1 MHFNCRFVHNNAH
14 ISGMIQRELSKKIIN
29 LRGKFPILTL
39 TGPRQT
45 GKTTLLKSIYDD
57 IPYVSLE
64 DVDTKNLAQT
74 DPRGFL
80 ENYPN
85 GAVID
90 EIQNVPEL
98 FSYLQGIVDSKDIH
112 FALSG
117 SQNFQLIEKITQSL
131 AGRTASLKLMPF
143 SYDELTA
150 NNKFEF
156 TAYEDIVFKG
166 GYPRIYDKN
175 IDPVDFYPNYISS
188 YIERDVRQIKNI
200 ENLNAF
206 TTFIKLCA
214 GRTGQILN
222 LQSLANDASISP
234 NTAKA
239 WLSILEA
246 SYIIYLYHPHFKNF
260 NKRLVKSPKLYFYDT
275 GLACNLLNIE
285 SANQYASHYLK
296 GNLFENYVINELTK
310 KRFNAGKIAN
320 FYFWQSKE
328 KKEIDV
334 IVDKGELLLPIEI
347 KSSKTRLPNL
357 LTNLQYW
364 KKLNNL
370 ESSDNLNLVYGGNEN
385 VKTSNGNFI
394 SWRNINELVN

>member
-1 MHFNCRFVHNNAH
+1 
-14 ISGMIQRELSKKIIN
+14 MIQRELSGKIID
-29 LRGKFPILTL
+29 LREKFPILTL

-45 GKTTLLKSIYDD
+45 GKTTLLKSIYKN

-64 DVDTKNLAQT
+64 DIDTKQLAQE

-98 FSYLQGIVDSKDIH
+98 FSYVQGIVDSKDIH
-112 FALSG
+112 FALTG

-131 AGRTASLKLMPF
+131 AGRTASLKLLPF

-150 NNKFEF
+150 GNRFAFDN
-156 TAYEDIVFKG
+156 YENIVFKG

-175 IDPVDFYPNYISS
+175 IDPIDFYPNYISS

-200 ENLNAF
+200 GNLNAF

-214 GRTGQILN
+214 GRTGQIINVQN
-222 LQSLANDASISP
+222 LASDASISP

-246 SYIIYLYHPHFKNF
+246 SYVIYLYHPHFKNF

-275 GLACNLLNIE
+275 GLACNLLNLE
-285 SANQYASHYLK
+285 NVKQFESHYLK
-296 GNLFENYVINELTK
+296 GNLFENYVINELIK
-310 KRFNAGKIAN
+310 NRFNAGKAAN
-320 FYFWQSKE
+320 LYFWQSKE

-334 IVDKGELLLPIEI
+334 IIDKGESLFPIEI

-364 KKLNNL
+364 KKLNKL
-370 ESSDNLNLVYGGNEN
+370 ENSNNLNLVYGGNED
-385 VKTSNGNFI
+385 VKTSNGNFV
-394 SWRNINELVN
+394 SWRNINRLIS